1 MKFCRLCVLSA
12 ALVFLFG
19 AMANAMTPEEF
30 FARKSENLKLATYV
44 LGQSEAGGV
53 QGQLERAKGAI
64 ALAGKE
70 KNPSKKEVAA
80 KMAWFYAVHS
90 AYLADT
96 AVPKAEAGP
105 YKKAATEV
113 LVGATQVL
121 GISKPDLESLIK
133 GTAQLFGEAE
143 KQMAE
148 GAVEGSSSKTAS
160 RPKPN
165 TESPKLPREEFSRQY
180 FYSQEGCT
188 GNMRFLEND
197 GLGRVE
203 IQTSCDSS
211 TCDADYNIINILYNG
226 PSRIIEL
233 ADASGRTNRL
243 VSKHGYVLENND
255 IFYCG
260 NGAMMKGEYLDQSI
274 YGANITQKKDIP
286 SSEEQK
292 IATLLQI
299 AKTAPA
305 QSEKARGRAFPV
317 LTANAQAYK
326 RLDSAFAN
334 AMIKH
339 RDSIMSKD
347 IFIQQTGIAK
357 AWEDIGYSFG
367 ATFRDTFSSITPD
380 QYFRCQRDGTFN
392 LFLITLQLFQDESTL
407 KTALEKGLI
416 SRDAAVAFFS
426 ATQRFIEAMKQAQQ

>member
-1 MKFCRLCVLSA
+1 
-12 ALVFLFG
+12 
-19 AMANAMTPEEF
+19 MTAKTF
-30 FARKSENLKLATYV
+30 FAPKNENLKIATQVIGDSEVGGMPEQLKRSRMALELADKE
-44 LGQSEAGGV
+44 SSP
-53 QGQLERAKGAI
+53 
-64 ALAGKE
+64 AGK
-70 KNPSKKEVAA
+70 VQAA
-80 KMAWFYAVHS
+80 KIAYFYAVHA

-96 AVPKAEAGP
+96 S
-105 YKKAATEV
+105 ATPEENA
-113 LVGATQVL
+113 LYRQ
-121 GISKPDLESLIK
+121 GIVHALSGSSKMLAFPMDELEKLMT
-133 GTAQLFGEAE
+133 GTVQLLGEAE
-143 KQMAE
+143 KQMSE
-148 GAVEGSSSKTAS
+148 GTVEDSSSKPAS
-160 RPKPN
+160 RPQPN
-165 TESPKLPREEFSRQY
+165 TGAPKLPREEFSRQY

-211 TCDADYNIINILYNG
+211 TCDAGYNIINILYNG

-274 YGANITQKKDIP
+274 YGANITPKKDIP

-317 LTANAQAYK
+317 LTANPQAYK
-326 RLDSAFAN
+326 RLDSELAN

-347 IFIQQTGIAK
+347 IFIQQTGVAK
-357 AWEDIGYSFG
+357 AWEDIGYSLD
-367 ATFRDTFSSITPD
+367 ATFRDTFFQITPD
-380 QYFRCQRDGTFN
+380 QNFNIRRDGTMN
-392 LFLITLQLFQDESTL
+392 LFLITSQLFQEEKIL
-407 KTALEKGLI
+407 KDALERGLI
-416 SRDAAVAFFS
+416 SRDSAVAYLS
-426 ATQRFIEAMKQAQQ
+426 STQRLMAAMKQTQQ